1 MRSSCRGGHGSVRR
15 RRSGQGS
22 RITSTLHSR
31 SHPRAQPTP
40 KPSHLTQLRRSRQR
54 TQPQPPFS
62 QLSDTQISNGS
73 MAFVLCTV
81 FLVGRLGH
89 RRSRP
94 RPPQRRCR
102 CPTPRS
108 QRSAPAPY
116 NDAALT
122 QRYARPHNVLSS
134 PFQIRLLLSSIPL
147 SIARR
152 HCTRV
157 LLCPSVRLYA
167 CAFVADR
174 AVPCSGAGI
183 AGVDGWISEAPRPI
197 LVCIPRRRRLTL
209 RRPRRPLRMGRRGC
223 ALRRRGRGCG
233 GACGVWRC
241 VEA

>member
-1 MRSSCRGGHGSVRR
+1 MRRPRRHTARRSPPAAPPHSATPPSASAPPPPPAPTPTAPPSRSQSSRGRSLRSSCRGGHGSGRR

-22 RITSTLHSR
+22 RITSTPHSR
-31 SHPRAQPTP
+31 SPPRAQPTP

-89 RRSRP
+89 RRSRRS

-116 NDAALT
+116 NAAALT
-122 QRYARPHNVLSS
+122 QRYARPHNVLSFPCLDS
-134 PFQIRLLLSSIPL
+134 Y
-147 SIARR
+147 ARP
-152 HCTRV
+152 H
-157 LLCPSVRLYA
+157 
-167 CAFVADR
+167 
-174 AVPCSGAGI
+174 
-183 AGVDGWISEAPRPI
+183 
-197 LVCIPRRRRLTL
+197 TL
-209 RRPRRPLRMGRRGC
+209 RCPLHFRS
-223 ALRRRGRGCG
+223 
-233 GACGVWRC
+233 VFF
-241 VEA
+241 